1 MKNTLDY
8 LSQFKDKGGIYIVRP
23 KSIKILEDICL
34 KLNFDFV
41 SEVAYIGKAE
51 KTKTSDLFKRGK
63 QEMGWSNFEGA
74 TFVRKI
80 GRFLDFDIKD
90 KKNKNLQEQTRE
102 FICNNFTIECIEF
115 TENIQDVETKYIQD
129 FRPCFNVKKKIK
141 D

>member
-1 MKNTLDY
+1 MKTTLDY

-51 KTKTSDLFKRGK
+51 KTKTSDLFKWGK

-90 KKNKNLQEQTRE
+90 KKKKNCQKKLENS
-102 FICNNFTIECIEF
+102 FIIIS
-115 TENIQDVETKYIQD
+115 QL
-129 FRPCFNVKKKIK
+129 NV
-141 D
+141 